1 MLIDSMYEFVNY
13 GLKNNLIEEIDAIY
27 IFNKLQNLYNTNYN
41 PHFSFLNEPQ
51 ELDKTLNDLTFYAP
65 YN

>member
-27 IFNKLQNLYNTNYN
+27 IFNKLQNLYEN
-41 PHFSFLNEPQ
+41 
-51 ELDKTLNDLTFYAP
+51 
-65 YN
+65 